1 MIRRFLSLVTLLLM
15 LTGGALGNGVIPNF
29 RETAADTSQNTPF
42 SFRGGVKW
50 NMSREQVRATDSVPM
65 IEKSQD
71 SWSILLPLEPV
82 EVSRL
87 TAELVYMFYNDQLKM
102 ISYDFRMTG
111 TSADYA
117 YLTGALDSVYG
128 EHTVPEAYEVIG
140 IMDQIYPGNYKE
152 DQLTHLLCW
161 TSGDD
166 TRIFQYFYG
175 ENAYAILYVCMTAGG
190 PGQNG
195 YVTTGL

>member
-29 RETAADTSQNTPF
+29 RETVADASQNAPF

-50 NMSREQVRATDSVPM
+50 NMNREQVQATDTVPLT
-65 IEKSQD
+65 ERNQD
-71 SWSILLPLEPV
+71 SWSILFPLNPV
-82 EVSRL
+82 EVSRF
-87 TAELVYMFYNDQLKM
+87 TADLVYMFYNDQLKM
-102 ISYDFRMTG
+102 ISYDFGTTG

-128 EHTVPEAYEVIG
+128 THTVPEAYEIIG
-140 IMDQIYPGNYKE
+140 IMDQIYPGYYTE
-152 DQLTHLLCW
+152 DRLTHLFCW

-166 TRIFQYFYG
+166 TRIFQYYYG
-175 ENAYAILYVCMTAGG
+175 ENAYAVLYVCMTAGS

>member
-29 RETAADTSQNTPF
+29 RETAADVSQKAPF
-42 SFRGGVKW
+42 SFRGGVKG
-50 NMSREQVRATDSVPM
+50 NMSREQVQAADSVPM
-65 IEKSQD
+65 LEKNQD
-71 SWSILLPLEPV
+71 RWSILLPLEPV

-87 TAELVYMFYNDQLKM
+87 SAELIYMFYNDQLKM

-111 TSADYA
+111 TSADYP

-128 EHTVPEAYEVIG
+128 EHRVPEAYEIIG
-140 IMDQIYPGNYKE
+140 IMDQIYPGYYKE

-166 TRIFQYFYG
+166 TRIFQYYYG
-175 ENAYAILYVCMTAGG
+175 ENAYAILYVCMIAGS
-190 PGQNG
+190 PGQSG